1 MAYVYTLETNTI
13 VKAIY
18 TCNLPKRFLCHFV
31 IIFFNLF
38 LPCFSPSMVIIHAAV
53 CHNVSFHVL
62 VLILIN
68 STSWTWSCTIS
79 QQNISR
85 FIYDVVP
92 TNVSYF
98 EIVFLSICIY
108 QSFFFSIH
116 LYMYIWIVTNFCL
129 LKTALNISGTHFYLS
144 WINTKEWDGSI
155 MW

>member
-108 QSFFFSIH
+108 QSFFFPF
-116 LYMYIWIVTNFCL
+116 TCTCTFGL
-129 LKTALNISGTHFYLS
+129 LQTFAYL
-144 WINTKEWDGSI
+144 KLL
-155 MW
+155 